1 MIKKFDLRLLI
12 YFFLQHFEKLKVN
25 VIPKSIYMEEQYA
38 FKKHTECS
46 DLNTMYVYL
55 WR

>member
-1 MIKKFDLRLLI
+1 MTKIFDLRLLF

-25 VIPKSIYMEEQYA
+25 VIPKSIYMEEQYV
-38 FKKHTECS
+38 FKKHTEFS
-46 DLNTMYVYL
+46 DLNTMHIYL